1 LYRVTMGVTCSFH
14 KVWVRLVETTFFEQ
28 SIIKEMAITLG
39 IMTDVNAVFTCCIN
53 SSEDQDK
60 TY

>member
-1 LYRVTMGVTCSFH
+1 MGVTSSFH
-14 KVWVRLVETTFFEQ
+14 KVWARLVETTFFEQ
-28 SIIKEMAITLG
+28 SIIKEMVITLG
-39 IMTDVNAVFTCCIN
+39 IMTDVNAVFTCCIS